1 MAFYSINK
9 RLRGERTVYSTSVK
23 RKNKGKIVF
32 SKSKTFTSRTAALKW
47 ARALIS
53 QLEADETNMIAGY
66 REVTFCELVR
76 EYEKYKAKSN
86 KPLRRTASFAYRT
99 IVKYPIAHLI
109 ASKIKSHNIV
119 EYCLARKESD
129 SKPGPATISIDVSLI
144 RKVLRVGKSLLGV
157 NCSQQPVIEAY
168 QALYDLKL
176 IARSKARKRR
186 LEGNEYELLL
196 NFFEQKEKHRS
207 TVIPYRDIFNISLTT
222 CLRISEV
229 TSLRWLDLN
238 SSASKILVRDR
249 KNPNGSEGNHTE
261 IPLLGQ
267 SLSIILAQP
276 RQSEF
281 IFPVNPRSVTAGFQR
296 ACKKLGITDLRYH
309 DLRREAATRLIEL
322 GYTVEEVATVT
333 GHKDL
338 KILWQVYTRITP
350 EHLLKKNINFV

>member
-1 MAFYSINK
+1 M
-9 RLRGERTVYSTSVK
+9 
-23 RKNKGKIVF
+23 
-32 SKSKTFTSRTAALKW
+32 
-47 ARALIS
+47 
-53 QLEADETNMIAGY
+53 
-66 REVTFCELVR
+66 
-76 EYEKYKAKSN
+76 
-86 KPLRRTASFAYRT
+86 
-99 IVKYPIAHLI
+99 
-109 ASKIKSHNIV
+109 
-119 EYCLARKESD
+119 
-129 SKPGPATISIDVSLI
+129 
-144 RKVLRVGKSLLGV
+144 
-157 NCSQQPVIEAY
+157 NCSQQPVVEAY

-186 LEGNEYELLL
+186 LEGNEYDLLL
-196 NFFEQKEKHRS
+196 KFFEQKEQHRS

-261 IPLLGQ
+261 IPLLGK

-296 ACKKLGITDLRYH
+296 ACKKLGIVDLRYH